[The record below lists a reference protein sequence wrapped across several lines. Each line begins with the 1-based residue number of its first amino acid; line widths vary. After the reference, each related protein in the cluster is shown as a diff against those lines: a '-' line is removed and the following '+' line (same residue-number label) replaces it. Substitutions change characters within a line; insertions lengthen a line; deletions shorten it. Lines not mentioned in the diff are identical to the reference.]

1 MKCMSVLELPSVQ
14 GQEYLDVS
22 QTRGTGGWLADP
34 GFPVGPKPAQQ
45 EIPGCVLDWSVI
57 RKTMNTSIS
66 SSAREDMGYTAI
78 LPKNQCSSIHSQD
91 IHFLPGW
98 AGQRYAMGSH
108 QLSFTLH
115 SVSTSKLSGP
125 YLKWL

>member
-57 RKTMNTSIS
+57 RKTMNTSI
-66 SSAREDMGYTAI
+66 
-78 LPKNQCSSIHSQD
+78 KNQCSSIHGQD

-125 YLKWL
+125 FLKWL